1 LTARHRDGEVAIA
14 VADTGIGMPE
24 EALELIFEEFRQVDS
39 TAARE
44 YGGTGLGL
52 SISRHLSRLMGGD
65 ITVESTV
72 GVGSTFT
79 VRIPAR
85 YAGAQAAGWAIAA
98 PPYEEQAAQPE
109 NSKLVLAID
118 DDPNV
123 IYLLREN
130 LTEAGYHVVAAAS
143 GSEGLLKAR
152 ELRPFAIT
160 LDILMPHTDG
170 WQVLH
175 ELKTD
180 DATRDIPIIVLSV
193 VDQKELGYRLGAF
206 DYLMKPIDRE
216 VLLAALAR
224 ISPQRGRLL
233 IVDDDPQVVDLMR
246 QFLEDEDYDIEAA
259 MDGQEAL
266 EAIARQRPDV
276 IFLDLLMPRLD
287 GFGVIEQL
295 RIDPDHRDIPIIV
308 LTAKTL
314 SEAER
319 TLLQQSVFKVI
330 EKRGMEPDALLRE
343 IRSAL
348 PATHGPAPKV

>member
-1 LTARHRDGEVAIA
+1 
-14 VADTGIGMPE
+14 M
-24 EALELIFEEFRQVDS
+24 
-39 TAARE
+39 
-44 YGGTGLGL
+44 
-52 SISRHLSRLMGGD
+52 
-65 ITVESTV
+65 
-72 GVGSTFT
+72 
-79 VRIPAR
+79 
-85 YAGAQAAGWAIAA
+85 
-98 PPYEEQAAQPE
+98 
-109 NSKLVLAID
+109 LAID

-130 LTEAGYHVVAAAS
+130 LTEAGYHVVGAAN

-175 ELKTD
+175 ELKND

-233 IVDDDPQVVDLMR
+233 IVDDDPLVVDLMR

-295 RIDPDHRDIPIIV
+295 RIDPDHCDIPIIV

-314 SEAER
+314 TEAER
-319 TLLQQSVFKVI
+319 TLLQQSVLKVI
-330 EKRGMEPDALLRE
+330 EKRGLEPDALLRE
-343 IRSAL
+343 IRNAL